1 MAITGCELFY
11 VNYKVNLTIKIR
23 HCNEKN
29 GEKREKKISYFI
41 VVSLKMFD

>member
-29 GEKREKKISYFI
+29 GEKRERKKLVILSSFR
-41 VVSLKMFD
+41 